1 MTAFNHPDL
10 AKKTA
15 GNIIFLVGKDA
26 DSAGRLMTGLNQQGF
41 KTRHFLE
48 LKDLTSACET
58 PSPIAL
64 IIDIDFSQDNE
75 VNRELLSEFSSEMA
89 GGPAM
94 IFISE
99 DRSMENRLAAARMGA
114 SRYFQKPLNIE
125 EIIHSVQSIEQA
137 TIIKPFRILIM
148 GEDTGL
154 LAHHAKILRG
164 AGMAVEILSR
174 MMACLEVMAEFKPDI
189 LIMDAD
195 MPECSGME
203 LRQIIRQDNTWAML
217 PIILLLPESDLGYQS
232 MRVSPDW
239 EDFLLKPVEE
249 DHLIAVVNV
258 RVKRA
263 RWAKDMNGELESALR
278 ENKFQLTA
286 LDQHDIVSTA
296 DVSGRI
302 TAVNDK
308 FCQIS
313 GYSHDELLGQNHR
326 ILKSERHSQEFFDD
340 LWQTISSGKVWRGSI
355 CNRNKNGHEYWVE
368 ATIVPFLDKHA
379 KPYKYVSARTD
390 ITSLMQ
396 SEERLN
402 RSQEFARMANWDW
415 NIATDEIFWSD
426 RVWDVLGLEKKNV
439 KGSDNRFL
447 ASIHPDD
454 HQMMTEAVDS
464 CLKHGSEL
472 NIEHRVIW
480 PDGSIHW
487 VQQFGDIVRDKGGA
501 PLNMLGVMQDIDVRK
516 QAELALAERERQLQE
531 AQRMANVGHWR
542 ADVSAGEFYWSD
554 EIYRIVGRDP
564 ENFKITMAKFY
575 DLVHPDDLD
584 RLQETEKVGRRV
596 GHFDVIFRVIRPDG
610 TLRHVHEFAKAK
622 QGAGNDR
629 LILTGTLQDITERVR
644 MEEKMARQR
653 ALLDMLHHSTT
664 DFVVNGDFRAAM
676 NDMLKALLKL
686 TGSKFGFAGEVIF
699 KEDGQP
705 FLKTHA
711 ITDIS
716 WDAQTRVRYEKGLEF
731 HKLDSLLGRV
741 MTSRASVIS
750 NDPASDP
757 WPIGLPE
764 GCAAIDSFLGMP
776 IFYGND
782 LVGMYGIANREN
794 GYDKDIQDFLLPL
807 DITYGAMIH
816 SSRMTQKEEEN
827 RLALIEAREE
837 ALMANR
843 AKSQFLSSMS
853 HELRTPMNAIMGFG
867 QLLTMEENPPL
878 NVSQRE
884 NVNEI
889 VKASHHLLEL
899 INEVLDLARVE
910 SGRID
915 LSIERT
921 ILSEVLVESLQLII
935 PLAQKRGID
944 IGLNYNGVDIAYDQ
958 LKDGQCAVRA
968 DRMRLKQIFLNL
980 LGNAIK
986 YNSENGKVTIS
997 CDSTRDGVTRVSIS
1011 DTGRGLTPEE
1021 QTQLFKPFIRIGDQ
1035 QSEIEGVG
1043 IGLVITKKLTELMG
1057 GTIGMNSQKGE
1068 GCTFWVEFPSDT
1080 SHSPEIPPATDGED
1094 MSMGKNFSELGHEH
1108 TILYIEDNPANLR
1121 LVTQLLG
1128 RRPNIHMWS
1137 AHEPLLGLELA
1148 AAHNPDLILLD
1159 INLPNMNGYEVLKHL
1174 QNRKDTRNTP
1184 VIAISANAMP
1194 GDIKKGM
1201 DAGFD
1206 DYITKPINV
1215 NGLLQA
1221 IEKALVTQKE
1231 EIK

>member
-1 MTAFNHPDL
+1 MTVFNHPDL

-26 DSAGRLMTGLNQQGF
+26 DLAENLMTGLNQQGF

-48 LKDLTSACET
+48 LKNLTSACET
-58 PSPIAL
+58 SSPIAL
-64 IIDIDFSQDNE
+64 IIDIDFSQDKE
-75 VNRELLSEFSSEMA
+75 VDRKFLTEFSAEMA

-154 LAHHAKILRG
+154 LEHHAKILRA
-164 AGMAVEILSR
+164 AGMAVETLSR
-174 MMACLEVMAEFKPDI
+174 AMECLEVMAEFKPDI
-189 LIMDAD
+189 LIMDD
-195 MPECSGME
+195 VMPECSGTE
-203 LRQIIRQDNTWAML
+203 LRQIIRQDNVWAML
-217 PIILLLPESDLGYQS
+217 PIILLLSGPIPRHRSKRMGA
-232 MRVSPDW
+232 DW
-239 EDFLLKPVEE
+239 EDFLVKPVEE
-249 DHLIAVVNV
+249 GHLITTVHV
-258 RVKRA
+258 RAKQA
-263 RWAKDMNGELESALR
+263 RWAKEINGELEAALR

-313 GYSHDELLGQNHR
+313 GYRRDELLGQNHR
-326 ILKSERHSQEFFDD
+326 ILKSERHSKEFFDD
-340 LWQTISSGKVWRGSI
+340 LWQTISSGKVWHGSI
-355 CNRNKNGHEYWVE
+355 CNRNKEGHEYWVE
-368 ATIVPFLDKHA
+368 ATIVPFLDKQG

-402 RSQEFARMANWDW
+402 RSQTFAKMANWDW

-426 RVWDVLGLEKKNV
+426 RVWDVLGLEKKNI
-439 KGSDNRFL
+439 KGGDNRFL

-454 HQMMTEAVDS
+454 HQMLTDAVDS
-464 CLKHGSEL
+464 CLKLGSEL

-487 VQQFGDIVRDKGGA
+487 VQQFGDIVRNRDGE
-501 PLNMLGVMQDIDVRK
+501 PLNMQGVM
-516 QAELALAERERQLQE
+516 
-531 AQRMANVGHWR
+531 
-542 ADVSAGEFYWSD
+542 
-554 EIYRIVGRDP
+554 
-564 ENFKITMAKFY
+564 
-575 DLVHPDDLD
+575 
-584 RLQETEKVGRRV
+584 
-596 GHFDVIFRVIRPDG
+596 
-610 TLRHVHEFAKAK
+610 
-622 QGAGNDR
+622 
-629 LILTGTLQDITERVR
+629 QDITERVR

-653 ALLDMLHHSTT
+653 TLLDMLHHSTT

-676 NDMLKALLKL
+676 NDMLKTLLKL
-686 TGSKFGFAGEVIF
+686 TGSEFGFAGEVIF
-699 KEDGQP
+699 KGDGQP

-711 ITDIS
+711 IMDIS
-716 WDAQTRVRYEKGLEF
+716 WDAQTRAQYRNNIARGFEF
-731 HKLDSLLGRV
+731 HNLDSLLGSV
-741 MTSRASVIS
+741 MTSRAPVLS
-750 NDPASDP
+750 NDPASGP
-757 WPIGLPE
+757 RSIGLPE
-764 GCAAIDSFLGMP
+764 GCAAINSFLGVP

-794 GYDKDIQDFLLPL
+794 GYDTDMQEFLLPL
-807 DITYGAMIH
+807 DITFGAMIH
-816 SSRMTQKEEEN
+816 SSRLTEKEEEN
-827 RLALIEAREE
+827 HLALIEAREE
-837 ALMANR
+837 ALTANR

-867 QLLTMEENPPL
+867 QLLTMEDDPPL
-878 NVSQRE
+878 NISQRE

-899 INEVLDLARVE
+899 INEVLDLAKIE

-944 IGLNYNGVDIAYDQ
+944 IGLNYNGVNIAYDQ

-968 DRMRLKQIFLNL
+968 DRTRLKQIFLNL

-997 CDSTRDGVTRVSIS
+997 CDSTRDAVTRVSIS

-1043 IGLVITKKLTELMG
+1043 IGLVITKKLTELMA

-1080 SHSPEIPPATDGED
+1080 SHSPEISPATDGED
-1094 MSMGKNFSELGHEH
+1094 MPMGKNFSELGHEY

-1159 INLPNMNGYEVLKHL
+1159 INLPNMNGYDVLKHL
-1174 QNRKDTRNTP
+1174 QNREDTRNTP

-1194 GDIKKGM
+1194 GDIEKGLA
-1201 DAGFD
+1201 AGFD

-1215 NGLLQA
+1215 NDLLEA

-1231 EIK
+1231 EMK

>member
-1 MTAFNHPDL
+1 MVAFNSSDL
-10 AKKTA
+10 AKKPD
-15 GNIIFLVGKDA
+15 GNVVFLVEKDEDLA
-26 DSAGRLMTGLNQQGF
+26 KKLMTGLNQQGF

-48 LKDLTSACET
+48 LKDLQPACEMQL
-58 PSPIAL
+58 PMAV
-64 IIDIDFSQDNE
+64 IIDIDF
-75 VNRELLSEFSSEMA
+75 NRDTEIKWKILAEFSREAA

-99 DRSMENRLAAARMGA
+99 DRSMESRLAAVRMGA
-114 SRYFQKPLNIE
+114 SRYFQKPLDIE
-125 EIIHSVQSIEQA
+125 EIIHSLQSIEQQI
-137 TIIKPFRILIM
+137 TIKPFRILLV
-148 GEDTGL
+148 GDDTGL
-154 LAHHAKILRG
+154 LADYAKILRG
-164 AGMAVEILSR
+164 AGMVVETLSR
-174 MMACLEVMAEFKPDI
+174 AMECLDVMAEFKPDTLI
-189 LIMDAD
+189 LDAALS
-195 MPECSGME
+195 ECSGTE
-203 LRQIIRQDNTWAML
+203 LMQVIRQNNVWAML
-217 PIILLLPESDLGYQS
+217 PIILLLSESDPRHQS
-232 MRVSPDW
+232 ICPTSDW
-239 EDFLLKPVEE
+239 EGFLLKPVAE
-249 DHLIAVVNV
+249 DHLISAVNV
-258 RVKRA
+258 RAKRA
-263 RWAKDMNGELESALR
+263 RWAKEINGELEAALR

-286 LDQHDIVSTA
+286 LNQHDIVSIA
-296 DVSGRI
+296 DMSGKI

-313 GYSHDELLGQNHR
+313 GYDRDELLGQNHR
-326 ILKSERHSQEFFDD
+326 ILKSERHSKEFFEG
-340 LWQTISSGKVWRGSI
+340 LWQTISSGKVWHGSI
-355 CNRNKNGHEYWVE
+355 CNRNKEGHEYWVE

-379 KPYKYVSARTD
+379 KPYKYVSVRTD

-402 RSQEFARMANWDW
+402 RSQVFARMGNWDW
-415 NIATDEIFWSD
+415 NIVTNEIFWSD
-426 RVWDVLGLEKKNV
+426 RVWDILGLKKEND
-439 KGSDNRFL
+439 KGDDNRFL
-447 ASIHPDD
+447 ASIHPEDY
-454 HQMMTEAVDS
+454 HMMTDAIND
-464 CLKHGSEL
+464 CLKLGSEL
-472 NIEHRVIW
+472 NVEHRVLW

-487 VQQFGDIVRDKGGA
+487 VQQFGDIVRNRDGE
-501 PLNMLGVMQDIDVRK
+501 PLNMQGVMQDIDVRK
-516 QAELALAERERQLQE
+516 QAELALIERERQLQE

-564 ENFKITMAKFY
+564 ENFKITMRRFY

-584 RLQETEKVGRRV
+584 RLQKTEKVGRRV

-610 TLRHVHEFAKAK
+610 TVRHVHEFAKTKPGPENNNA
-622 QGAGNDR
+622 
-629 LILTGTLQDITERVR
+629 ILTGTLQDITERVR
-644 MEEKMARQR
+644 MEEKMAQQR

-686 TGSKFGFAGEVIF
+686 TGSEFGFAGEVIF
-699 KEDGQP
+699 KDDGRP

-716 WDAQTRVRYEKGLEF
+716 WDAQSRIRYEAGLENGFEF
-731 HKLDSLLGRV
+731 HKLDNLLGCV
-741 MTSRASVIS
+741 MTSRAPVLS

-757 WPIGLPE
+757 RSGGFPE
-764 GCAAIDSFLGMP
+764 GHPAMNSFLGVP

-794 GYDKDIQDFLLPL
+794 GYDTDIQDFLLPL

-816 SSRMTQKEEEN
+816 SSRMAQKEEEN

-867 QLLTMEENPPL
+867 QLLTMEDDPPL

-899 INEVLDLARVE
+899 INEVLDLAKVE

-921 ILSEVLVESLQLII
+921 ILSEILVESLQLII

-944 IGLNYNGVDIAYDQ
+944 ICLNYNGVDIAYDQ
-958 LKDGQCAVRA
+958 LREGQCAVRA
-968 DRMRLKQIFLNL
+968 DRTRLKQIFLNL

-986 YNSENGKVTIS
+986 YNSEKGKLTIS
-997 CDSTRDGVTRVSIS
+997 CDSTKDAVTRVSIS

-1021 QTQLFKPFIRIGDQ
+1021 QTQLFKPFMRIGDQ
-1035 QSEIEGVG
+1035 LSEIEGVG

-1080 SHSPEIPPATDGED
+1080 PLASKATPVSDRED
-1094 MSMGKNFSELGHEH
+1094 MPMGKNFSELGHEY

-1174 QNRKDTRNTP
+1174 QNRKATRNTP

-1215 NGLLQA
+1215 NDLLQA
-1221 IEKALVTQKE
+1221 IEKALQGNV
-1231 EIK
+1231 

>member
-15 GNIIFLVGKDA
+15 GNIVFLVGKDA
-26 DSAGRLMTGLNQQGF
+26 DLTGRLMTGLNQQGF
-41 KTRHFLE
+41 KPRHFLE
-48 LKDLTSACET
+48 LKDLTPACET
-58 PSPIAL
+58 PSLIAL
-64 IIDIDFSQDNE
+64 IIDIDFSQDKE
-75 VNRELLSEFSSEMA
+75 VDRKLLAEFSAEMA

-125 EIIHSVQSIEQA
+125 EITQGLQSIEQKKSL
-137 TIIKPFRILIM
+137 KPFRV
-148 GEDTGL
+148 L
-154 LAHHAKILRG
+154 LVADDADMLARHAQILRG
-164 AGMAVEILSR
+164 AGMAVETLSR
-174 MMACLEVMAEFKPDI
+174 VMACLEVMAEFKPDI

-217 PIILLLPESDLGYQS
+217 PIILLLPESDLSYQS
-232 MRVSPDW
+232 MHVSPDW

-258 RVKRA
+258 RAKRA
-263 RWAKDMNGELESALR
+263 RWAKDMNGELEKVLR

-286 LDQHDIVSTA
+286 LNQHDIVSIA
-296 DVSGRI
+296 DVSGKI

-313 GYSHDELLGQNHR
+313 GYGRDELLGQNHR
-326 ILKSERHSQEFFDD
+326 ILKSERHSKEFFDD
-340 LWQTISSGKVWRGSI
+340 LWQTISSGKVWHGSI
-355 CNRNKNGHEYWVE
+355 CNRNKEGHEYWVE
-368 ATIVPFLDKHA
+368 ATIVPFLDKRG

-402 RSQEFARMANWDW
+402 RSQVFARMGNWDW

-426 RVWDVLGLEKKNV
+426 RVWDILGLEKEDV
-439 KGSDNRFL
+439 KRDDNRFL
-447 ASIHPDD
+447 TSIHPEDY
-454 HQMMTEAVDS
+454 QMMKEAVDS

-487 VQQFGDIVRDKGGA
+487 VQQFGDIVRNRDGE
-501 PLNMLGVMQDIDVRK
+501 PLNMLGVM
-516 QAELALAERERQLQE
+516 
-531 AQRMANVGHWR
+531 
-542 ADVSAGEFYWSD
+542 
-554 EIYRIVGRDP
+554 
-564 ENFKITMAKFY
+564 
-575 DLVHPDDLD
+575 
-584 RLQETEKVGRRV
+584 
-596 GHFDVIFRVIRPDG
+596 
-610 TLRHVHEFAKAK
+610 
-622 QGAGNDR
+622 
-629 LILTGTLQDITERVR
+629 QDITERVR

-686 TGSKFGFAGEVIF
+686 TGSEFGFAGEVIF
-699 KEDGQP
+699 KDDGQP

-716 WDAQTRVRYEKGLEF
+716 WDAQSRIRYESGLENGFEF
-731 HKLDSLLGRV
+731 HKLDNLLGSV
-741 MTSRASVIS
+741 MTSRAAVLS

-757 WPIGLPE
+757 RSGGFPE
-764 GCAAIDSFLGMP
+764 GHPAMNSFLGVP
-776 IFYGND
+776 VFYGND
-782 LVGMYGIANREN
+782 LVGMYGIANRKN

-816 SSRMTQKEEEN
+816 SSRMAKKEEEN

-867 QLLTMEENPPL
+867 QLLTMEDDPPL
-878 NVSQRE
+878 NGSQQE

-899 INEVLDLARVE
+899 INEVLDLAKIE

-915 LSIERT
+915 LSDERI
-921 ILSEVLVESLQLII
+921 ILAEVLVESLQLII

-958 LKDGQCAVRA
+958 LREGQCAVRG
-968 DRMRLKQIFLNL
+968 DRTRLKQIFLNL
-980 LGNAIK
+980 LSNAIK

-997 CDSTRDGVTRVSIS
+997 CDSTKGTVTRVSIS

-1021 QTQLFKPFIRIGDQ
+1021 QTQLFKPFIRIGGQ
-1035 QSEIEGVG
+1035 RSEIEGVG

-1057 GTIGMNSQKGE
+1057 GAIGMDSQKGE
-1068 GCTFWVEFPSDT
+1068 GSTFWVEFPSDT
-1080 SHSPEIPPATDGED
+1080 SQPPENTPVSDRED
-1094 MSMGKNFSELGHEH
+1094 MTMGQNFSELGHEH

-1174 QNRKDTRNTP
+1174 QNREDTRNTP

-1194 GDIKKGM
+1194 GDIKKGI

-1215 NGLLQA
+1215 NDLLEA

>member
-10 AKKTA
+10 AKETD
-15 GNIIFLVGKDA
+15 GNIVFLVGKDA
-26 DSAGRLMTGLNQQGF
+26 DLTGKLMTGLNQQGF
-41 KTRHFLE
+41 QTRHFLE
-48 LKDLTSACET
+48 LKDLTPACET
-58 PSPIAL
+58 PSPIAF
-64 IIDIDFSQDNE
+64 IIDIDFSQDKE
-75 VNRELLSEFSSEMA
+75 VDRKLLAEFSAEMA

-125 EIIHSVQSIEQA
+125 EITQGLQSIEQKKSL
-137 TIIKPFRILIM
+137 KPFRV
-148 GEDTGL
+148 L
-154 LAHHAKILRG
+154 LVADDADMLARHAKILRG
-164 AGMAVEILSR
+164 AGMAVETLSR
-174 MMACLEVMAEFKPDI
+174 VMACLEVMAEFKPDI

-203 LRQIIRQDNTWAML
+203 LRQIMRQDNTWAML
-217 PIILLLPESDLGYQS
+217 PVILLLPESDPGYQS

-249 DHLIAVVNV
+249 DQLIAVVNV
-258 RVKRA
+258 RAKRA
-263 RWAKDMNGELESALR
+263 RWTKDMNGELESALR

-286 LDQHDIVSTA
+286 LNQHDIVSIA
-296 DVSGRI
+296 DVSGKI

-313 GYSHDELLGQNHR
+313 GYGRDELLGKNHR
-326 ILKSERHSQEFFDD
+326 ILKSERHSKEFFDD
-340 LWQTISSGKVWRGSI
+340 LWQTISSGKVWHGSI
-355 CNRNKNGHEYWVE
+355 CNRNKESHEYWVE
-368 ATIVPFLDKHA
+368 ATIVPFLDKRG

-402 RSQEFARMANWDW
+402 RSQLFARMGNWDW

-426 RVWDVLGLEKKNV
+426 RVLDILGLEKEDV
-439 KGSDNRFL
+439 KRDDNRFL
-447 ASIHPDD
+447 TSIHPEDY
-454 HQMMTEAVDS
+454 QMMKEAVDS

-472 NIEHRVIW
+472 NVEHRVIW

-487 VQQFGDIVRDKGGA
+487 VQQFGDIVRNRDGE

-564 ENFKITMAKFY
+564 ENFMVTMERFY
-575 DLVHPDDLD
+575 ALVHPDDLD
-584 RLQETEKVGRRV
+584 RLQKTEKTGRRV
-596 GHFDVIFRVIRPDG
+596 GHFDIIFRVIRPDG
-610 TLRHVHEFAKAK
+610 TVRHVHEFAKTK
-622 QGAGNDR
+622 PGPGNDS

-686 TGSKFGFAGEVIF
+686 TGSEFGFAGEVIF

-716 WDAQTRVRYEKGLEF
+716 WDAQTRARYEKGLEF

-764 GCAAIDSFLGMP
+764 GCAAIDSFLGVP

-816 SSRMTQKEEEN
+816 SSRMAQKEEEN

-867 QLLTMEENPPL
+867 QLLTMEDDPPL
-878 NVSQRE
+878 NGSQQE

-899 INEVLDLARVE
+899 INEVLDLAKIE

-915 LSIERT
+915 LSIERIT
-921 ILSEVLVESLQLII
+921 LSEVLVESLQLII

-944 IGLNYNGVDIAYDQ
+944 IDLNYNGVNIAYDQ
-958 LKDGQCAVRA
+958 LGEGQCAVRA
-968 DRMRLKQIFLNL
+968 DRTRLKQVFLNL
-980 LGNAIK
+980 LSNAIK
-986 YNSENGKVTIS
+986 YNSENGKLTIS
-997 CDSTRDGVTRVSIS
+997 CDSSKGRVTRVSIS

-1021 QTQLFKPFIRIGDQ
+1021 QAQLFKPFIRIGDQ

-1057 GTIGMNSQKGE
+1057 GTIGMNSQPGKGSV
-1068 GCTFWVEFPSDT
+1068 FWVEFPSD
-1080 SHSPEIPPATDGED
+1080 SPLPLKVTPVSDRED
-1094 MSMGKNFSELGHEH
+1094 MPMGQNFSELGHEH

-1194 GDIKKGM
+1194 GDIKKGI

-1215 NGLLQA
+1215 NDLLEA